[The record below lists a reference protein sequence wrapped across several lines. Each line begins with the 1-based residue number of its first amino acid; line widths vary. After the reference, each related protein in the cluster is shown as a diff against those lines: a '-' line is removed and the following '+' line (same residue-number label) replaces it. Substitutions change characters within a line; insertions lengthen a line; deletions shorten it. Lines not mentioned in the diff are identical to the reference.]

1 VSEFDLPFFPDTGF
15 WQEPDFL
22 LSDLV
27 SMLVNHAGIQF
38 GITLMVKGMVV
49 SGLLISERE
58 YLAELSK
65 YFQDQAKDAIKS
77 AAAAASKADMRKMLQ
92 EAEEAWDFTYLTE
105 DVYPESDRQAGEKAK
120 SGKNKEKGGEE
131 DVPGELTPADFPT
144 IRHIHLKDVEIVFHS
159 PGLEFMQ
166 TRVSTWR
173 VRLTAVDGW
182 LVGRSVAQIPFPS
195 SDELDD

>member
-1 VSEFDLPFFPDTGF
+1 MSDLELPFFPDTGF

-22 LSDLV
+22 LSELI

-38 GITLMVKGMVV
+38 GITLMVKGTVV
-49 SGLLISERE
+49 SGVLISERE

-65 YFQDQAKDAIKS
+65 YFQDQAKDAIKGAMS
-77 AAAAASKADMRKMLQ
+77 TATKAEVRKMLR

-105 DVYPESDRQAGEKAK
+105 DTYPEPDTPNEKK
-120 SGKNKEKGGEE
+120 PKTNQNHDE
-131 DVPGELTPADFPT
+131 DDLDDFSPPDFPA
-144 IRHIHLKDVEIVFHS
+144 IRHLHLKDVEIVFPS

-166 TRVSTWR
+166 ARVSTWR
-173 VRLTAVDGW
+173 VRLASIDGW

-195 SDELDD
+195 SDEPDD